1 MTAEDRTRVA
11 VVTGGT
17 GALGGAVVT
26 ALLADGWTVHVPWR
40 TRAGADALKVTAGGS
55 TPRLRLDEADVTD
68 AADVDRFFRGVDAAS
83 GRLDALCNVAG
94 GFAGAPI
101 DRIVEADWDAMIA
114 TNATSAFLSCRAAV
128 PRLRAAG
135 GGRIVSV
142 ASAAALDA
150 KPGMT
155 AYVAAKAAVVAMTR
169 ALATELGP
177 DRITA
182 NAIAPTTIDTPAN
195 RKAMPKADR
204 SGWVSTEALA
214 AIVLWLLSDAAAGVT
229 GTVVRAG
236 R

>member
-1 MTAEDRTRVA
+1 M
-11 VVTGGT
+11 VTGGT
-17 GALGGAVVT
+17 GALGRAVVA
-26 ALLADGWTVHVPWR
+26 ALLANGWTVHVPWR
-40 TRAGADALKVTAGGS
+40 TRATANALSAAVGAAAH
-55 TPRLRLDEADVTD
+55 RLRLEEADVTH
-68 AADVDRFFRGVDAAS
+68 APDVDRFFRGVDSAS
-83 GRLDALCNVAG
+83 GRLDALCNLAG
-94 GFAGAPI
+94 GFSGAPI
-101 DRIVEADWDAMIA
+101 GEVTVGDWEAMIA
-114 TNATSAFLSCRAAV
+114 INATSTFLCCRAAA

-169 ALATELGP
+169 ALAAELGS

-195 RKAMPKADR
+195 RKAMPNADR

-214 AIVLWLLSDAAAGVT
+214 STVLWLLSEEAAAVT